1 MFAST
6 PRLWNILYSRYQE
19 ELAVERKR
27 KETELDDGEPRELTP
42 DELRAIE
49 LPLLDK
55 YEKTLG
61 GTHANTHDATAH
73 TRIAHDTPVRSA
85 D

>member
-1 MFAST
+1 LLVRPTMFAST

-19 ELAVERKR
+19 ELAAERKR
-27 KETELDDGEPRELTP
+27 KEDELGGGDEPRELTP

-61 GTHANTHDATAH
+61 GTHANKKTHA
-73 TRIAHDTPVRSA
+73 
-85 D
+85 

>member
-19 ELAVERKR
+19 ELAAERKR
-27 KETELDDGEPRELTP
+27 KEAELGGGEPRELTA
-42 DELRAIE
+42 DELKAIE

-61 GTHANTHDATAH
+61 GTHTTKETHA
-73 TRIAHDTPVRSA
+73 RHDTHSTRHTCA
-85 D
+85 EH